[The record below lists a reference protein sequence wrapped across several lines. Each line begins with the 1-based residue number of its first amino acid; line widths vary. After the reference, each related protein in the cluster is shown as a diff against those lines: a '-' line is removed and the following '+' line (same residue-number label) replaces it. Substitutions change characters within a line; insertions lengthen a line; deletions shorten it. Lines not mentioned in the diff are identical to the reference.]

1 MRKFTV
7 GLLAMLV
14 AGAFATSPVSASVKK
29 ITMAAPVKKVDSKKA
44 ASKDSKPAKTVAKNA
59 DKGKAASK
67 PASRTTHA
75 KAVAPAKEKSGKT
88 SSKTAGKT
96 VAAAHGKDRH
106 PAPAKQP
113 VKNAPVKTA
122 VAKHTPVKTVAQHP
136 SPKASSPAT
145 KTAYAPAYTHTQPVV
160 RNTYKPPV
168 SAVHTAS
175 ADPLPAFSTSGGSYH
190 SDSTFKT
197 AAPQS
202 ASVTPPISSFGK
214 SSSMPAVF
222 NTPSNA
228 SLPSQRPIYV
238 GETPNG
244 PETRAKAV
252 LVLDEDKLKILYE
265 RNSTSRMSMASI
277 TKLMT
282 ALVVVEAMQ
291 DMNQILEISSED
303 IDHLKGTGSRLK
315 IGTRLPR
322 KEMLHLA
329 LMSSENRAASA
340 LGRYYPGGRE
350 EFIKAMNLKAAILG
364 MTNTK
369 YVDTNGLSPQNVSC
383 ARDLAKLV
391 MAAAEHPLIRKYSTA
406 EYHTVYDGEK
416 NLSYGSTNRL
426 THSSSWKIQVQ
437 KTGYIREAGQ
447 CLVMKT
453 TIDGRPIVMVLLNV
467 VGPKGARIVDAQH
480 IKDWLVHDNTS
491 SRSFFGSSRS
501 SSNRSTASFSD
512 DDFYN

>member
-7 GLLAMLV
+7 GLLTILV
-14 AGAFATSPVSASVKK
+14 ASAFATSPVSASVKK
-29 ITMAAPVKKVDSKKA
+29 ITMAVPAKKTDTKKTV
-44 ASKDSKPAKTVAKNA
+44 SKDNKPIKATIKNA
-59 DKGKAASK
+59 DK
-67 PASRTTHA
+67 
-75 KAVAPAKEKSGKT
+75 E
-88 SSKTAGKT
+88 KTAAKKT
-96 VAAAHGKDRH
+96 
-106 PAPAKQP
+106 
-113 VKNAPVKTA
+113 TS
-122 VAKHTPVKTVAQHP
+122 VKTVTSIKEKVGKASTKNQGKSDVVNHGKNQRQSIVARQSVKTTSTKTAATKQQALAKTAAQHP
-136 SPKASSPAT
+136 SKKTGSVTT
-145 KTAYAPAYTHTQPVV
+145 KTPHVSAYTQPVAL
-160 RNTYKPPV
+160 NTYRQPISP
-168 SAVHTAS
+168 VHTAS
-175 ADPLPAFSTSGGSYH
+175 AEPLSAFTTSGGSFH
-190 SDSTFKT
+190 SESTFKIT
-197 AAPQS
+197 VPQS

-214 SSSMPAVF
+214 SSSMPATF
-222 NTPSNA
+222 NTSPNA

-238 GETPNG
+238 DETPNG
-244 PETRAKAV
+244 PETRAKAA
-252 LVLDEDKLKILYE
+252 LVLDENNLKILYE

-282 ALVVVEAMQ
+282 ALVVVETMQ
-291 DMNQILEISSED
+291 DMNQVLEISDED
-303 IDHLKGTGSRLK
+303 IDRIKGTGSRLK
-315 IGTRLPR
+315 IGTRLTR
-322 KEMLHLA
+322 REMLHLA

-350 EFIKAMNLKAAILG
+350 AFVNAMNLKAAILG
-364 MTNTK
+364 MTNTR

-426 THSSSWKIQVQ
+426 THSSNWKIQVQ

-467 VGPKGARIVDAQH
+467 VGPKGARIADAQQ
-480 IKDWLVHDNTS
+480 IKNWLTHSNTS
-491 SRSFFGSSRS
+491 SSSLF
-501 SSNRSTASFSD
+501 SSNRTSSNRNTSFSE